1 MLINIILIGV
11 TFVAFGVLIYFL
23 ICLYKQYKGS
33 LSSDYVELFPKRIY
47 IFRML
52 TRAKRFI

>member
-33 LSSDYVELFPKRIY
+33 LSSDYVELFPK
-47 IFRML
+47 
-52 TRAKRFI
+52 KRQIEQNKSDHV